1 MVVVIVV
8 ACYLV
13 VVVVV
18 VAFSS
23 RARIF
28 WRIFDNSFPAHA
40 FFFFFL
46 VCFLIR
52 RDSLAHTY
60 STL

>member
-1 MVVVIVV
+1 MVIVV

-13 VVVVV
+13 AVVVVV

-40 FFFFFL
+40 FFFFFWF
-46 VCFLIR
+46 VF
-52 RDSLAHTY
+52 
-60 STL
+60 